1 LFPKDAVKG
10 DAQLLL
16 SQSVSSKSGVDF
28 FEEEVNAQ
36 LNLLQSVSSIYVSYF
51 LYKSDFD

>member
-1 LFPKDAVKG
+1 LFPKDAGKG
-10 DAQLLL
+10 DAQLYL
-16 SQSVSSKSGVDF
+16 SQLVSSKSGVDF